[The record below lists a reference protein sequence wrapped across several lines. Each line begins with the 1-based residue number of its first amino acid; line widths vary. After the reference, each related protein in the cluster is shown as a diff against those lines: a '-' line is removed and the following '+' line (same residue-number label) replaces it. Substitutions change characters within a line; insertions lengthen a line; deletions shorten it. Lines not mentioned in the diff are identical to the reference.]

1 MIVLPNSG
9 IVYGPYAAE
18 LVRAKDGD
26 TALLYIRTWPSTR
39 VLISVREFGIDT
51 PETRTRNKKEKELG
65 IAATRT
71 AEEFLKAGIVSV
83 DNVVYGKYAG
93 RVLGSIYVDGDSLGE
108 YMLAQGLAREY
119 YGGKRKPWFPMEESS
134 ND

>member
-1 MIVLPNSG
+1 MMVLPSG

-26 TALLYIRTWPSTR
+26 TALLYIRTWPSNR

-65 IAATRT
+65 LTATRT
-71 AEEFLKAGIVSV
+71 AEEFLKGKTLSV

-93 RVLGSIYVDGDSLGE
+93 RVLGSIYADGESLAE
-108 YMLAQGLAREY
+108 YMLGLGLAREY
-119 YGGKRKPWFPMEESS
+119 YGGKRTPWFPIEE
-134 ND
+134 